1 MDIKD
6 LDKFTDSLKEKYPEI
21 GVHKVDFHEDGKA
34 SLYLKP
40 TNRTLASLESASCVI
55 NRSPVTREVLDL
67 LENAKKPS
75 QIDPKESYQ
84 RSMNLYYDADLYGS
98 TIDIL
103 ANYSAKG
110 FENDINDPSIK
121 HFYDSWAIDVNFE
134 QVLDW
139 IFLEL
144 FRSGLVRTYKT
155 LGKYEPRVSHI
166 SPQPGQKPKK
176 VKALWTSAARKIRYA
191 KSNIPLRYTV
201 LNPLL
206 VEIEGSLLFDSAKTT
221 LKPSNELKQ
230 MLLKPQKDLTP
241 EEKEIIKQLPAPFKK
256 KIKEG
261 GNIELD
267 SLLVG
272 EVDWRKQPY
281 ERYPRPR
288 GTRVFESLD
297 YKQKLREAD
306 LSTLDGISN
315 YILKITI
322 GNDEYPVT
330 DTADLDRVA
339 QLFNTPSKSFD
350 VVWNHT
356 LEIEKIVSPEIS
368 SILGQDKYKQVNE
381 DITAGLAMTRA
392 LVDGTTNINTATANL
407 ITQTVI
413 EEINYARRLVT
424 RWIYSEYRQIA
435 EAMGFDQYPKVRW
448 DDTVL
453 RDIILYMTIVSQL
466 VDRRMLSY
474 QTALERLGFNY
485 PVELENMTNE
495 FDHVMEGT
503 LGIIGSPWQQAKSGG
518 FFGTPTGD
526 GDGENVQPTQ
536 RAPKGTPSGGRPRGQ
551 PAKKKQTNTN
561 PKPAAP
567 RAVTRKSKATVLDSF
582 LENLDDETRE
592 LLAAK
597 LLEEKTGEADDRIER
612 EE

>member
-6 LDKFTDSLKEKYPEI
+6 LENFTADLKDKYPDI

-34 SLYLKP
+34 SLFLKP
-40 TNRTLASLESASCVI
+40 TNKTLASLESSSCII

-67 LENAKKPS
+67 LEQAKKPS
-75 QIDPKESYQ
+75 QVDPKESYK
-84 RSMNLYYDADLYGS
+84 RSMNLYFDADIYGS

-110 FENDINDPSIK
+110 FENDISDPSIK
-121 HFYDSWAIDVNFE
+121 HFYDTWAIDVGLE
-134 QVLDW
+134 EVLDW

-166 SPQPGQKPKK
+166 SPVPGQKPKK
-176 VKALWTSAARKIRYA
+176 VKALWTRAARKIRYS
-191 KSNIPLRYTV
+191 KSSIPLRYTV

-206 VEIEGSLLFDSAKTT
+206 IEIEGSLLFDSAKTT
-221 LKPSNELKQ
+221 LKPSNELKT
-230 MLLKPQKDLTP
+230 MLLKPQKELTL
-241 EEKEIIKQLPAPFKK
+241 EEKEIVKQLPAPFKR

-272 EVDWRKQPY
+272 EIDWRKQPY

-322 GNDEYPVT
+322 GNDEYPIT
-330 DTADLDRVA
+330 DTADLERVA

-356 LEIEKIVSPEIS
+356 LNIEKIVSPEIVTS
-368 SILGQDKYKQVNE
+368 LGKTSI
-381 DITAGLAMTRA
+381 
-392 LVDGTTNINTATANL
+392 
-407 ITQTVI
+407 
-413 EEINYARRLVT
+413 
-424 RWIYSEYRQIA
+424 YR
-435 EAMGFDQYPKVRW
+435 
-448 DDTVL
+448 
-453 RDIILYMTIVSQL
+453 
-466 VDRRMLSY
+466 
-474 QTALERLGFNY
+474 
-485 PVELENMTNE
+485 
-495 FDHVMEGT
+495 
-503 LGIIGSPWQQAKSGG
+503 
-518 FFGTPTGD
+518 
-526 GDGENVQPTQ
+526 
-536 RAPKGTPSGGRPRGQ
+536 
-551 PAKKKQTNTN
+551 
-561 PKPAAP
+561 
-567 RAVTRKSKATVLDSF
+567 
-582 LENLDDETRE
+582 
-592 LLAAK
+592 
-597 LLEEKTGEADDRIER
+597 
-612 EE
+612 

>member
-6 LDKFTDSLKEKYPEI
+6 LDKLTADLKEKYPDI
-21 GVHKVDFHEDGKA
+21 GLHKIDLYEDGKA
-34 SLYLKP
+34 SLYLTP
-40 TNRTLASLESASCVI
+40 TSKTLASLESASVI
-55 NRSPVTREVLDL
+55 RRNAVTRDVLDL
-67 LENAKKPS
+67 LEQAKKPS
-75 QIDPKESYQ
+75 QVDPKESYK
-84 RSMNLYYDADLYGS
+84 RSMDLYYDADLYGS

-110 FENDINDPSIK
+110 FENDIGDPTIK
-121 HFYDSWAIDVNFE
+121 HFYDSWAIDVRFE
-134 QVLDW
+134 EVIDW

-166 SPQPGQKPKK
+166 SPIPGQKPKK
-176 VKALWTSAARKIRYA
+176 VKALWTSAARKVRFA
-191 KSNIPLRYTV
+191 KSNVPLRYTV

-206 VEIEGSLLFDSAKTT
+206 IDIEGSLLFDSAKTT

-230 MLLKPQKDLTP
+230 MLLKPQKNLTP
-241 EEKEIIKQLPAPFKK
+241 EEKEILKQLPAPFKS

-272 EVDWRKQPY
+272 EINWRKQPY

-297 YKQKLREAD
+297 YRQKLREAD

-322 GNDEYPVT
+322 GSDEYPVT
-330 DTADLDRVA
+330 DSADLDRVA

-356 LEIEKIVSPEIS
+356 LKIEKIVSPEIS
-368 SILGQDKYKQVNE
+368 AILGQDKYKQVNE
-381 DITAGLAMTRA
+381 DITAGLTMTRA
-392 LVDGTTNINTATANL
+392 LVDGTTNINQATAGL
-407 ITQTVI
+407 ITKTVI

-424 RWIYSEYRQIA
+424 RWIYDEYRQIA

-448 DDTVL
+448 DDTIL

-485 PVELENMTNE
+485 DVELEQMSKE
-495 FDHVMEGT
+495 FDHVMDGT
-503 LGIIGSPWQQAKSGG
+503 LGIIGSPWQQAKGGGLFGAPSGG
-518 FFGTPTGD
+518 GD
-526 GDGENVQPTQ
+526 DIQPTQ
-536 RAPKGTPSGGRPRGQ
+536 RAPQGTPSSGRPKGQ
-551 PAKKKQTNTN
+551 PAKKKQPSTN
-561 PKPAAP
+561 PKPKTP
-567 RAVTRKSKATVLDSF
+567 RAVTRKSKAIMLDSF
-582 LENLDDETRE
+582 LENLDEETHE

-597 LLEEKTGEADDRIER
+597 LLEKHTGEADDRTER